1 MPRYFFN
8 LHLDGDVARDPIGIE
23 VPDLD
28 SAIADVQRARAEL
41 IDEEAIDEL
50 RLEIM
55 DEHGRIVAKVG

>member
-1 MPRYFFN
+1 M
-8 LHLDGDVARDPIGIE
+8 ARDPIGIE